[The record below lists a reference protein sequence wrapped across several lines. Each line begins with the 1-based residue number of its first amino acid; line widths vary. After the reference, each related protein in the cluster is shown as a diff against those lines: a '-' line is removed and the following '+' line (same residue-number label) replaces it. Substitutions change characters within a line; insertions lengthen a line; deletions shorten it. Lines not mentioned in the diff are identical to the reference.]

1 MKNILKYVMLLLLIF
16 LCSSGLGTSNIE
28 SIIHEWAGILLF
40 ACVLLHLIQNR
51 KWFKALIT
59 GKYNLNRLST
69 VIIDLALIVIL
80 VLIILSS
87 LVISKFIFSNVN
99 IINISLA
106 RRIHLSLTAWLFII
120 CCVHYGMHQNFMKKN
135 TIINSILII
144 IGIAIFVYL
153 RFYERLFLLSEFPY
167 MPFEESW
174 KLYILN
180 IIMSLGFISLGMI
193 LNKLIKSKK

>member
-1 MKNILKYVMLLLLIF
+1 MKNILKFIMLILLVF

-40 ACVLLHLIQNR
+40 VCVLFHLIQNR
-51 KWFKALIT
+51 KWFKTLIT

-69 VIIDLALIVIL
+69 IIIDLSLIVIIF
-80 VLIILSS
+80 LIVLSS
-87 LVISKFIFSNVN
+87 LVISKHIFSS
-99 IINISLA
+99 INTIDVSLA
-106 RRIHLSLTAWLFII
+106 RRIHLSLTAWLFIV
-120 CCVHYGMHQNFMKKN
+120 CCVHYGMHPNFMKKN
-135 TIINSILII
+135 TIINSVLVS
-144 IGIAIFVYL
+144 IGIVIFAYT

-180 IIMSLGFISLGMI
+180 IIMCLGFISLGMVF
-193 LNKLIKSKK
+193 NKFMKK